1 VGDRALLLA
10 LLSELHCTHH
20 GYAHRTYRNIY
31 FRVVRGVDHFL
42 LRLNRFVLNVERREL
57 LVDGVH
63 RNFTADDAKMQER
76 FRDFDQGART
86 RHG

>member
-1 VGDRALLLA
+1 MILSILLA
-10 LLSELHCTHH
+10 LLSQLHCAYH
-20 GYAHRTYRNIY
+20 GYARRTYRNIY
-31 FRVVRGVDHFL
+31 FSVVGRVDHFL
-42 LRLNRFVLNVERREL
+42 LRLDRFVLDVERREL
-57 LVDGVH
+57 LIDDDH